1 MFKLLS
7 SLLTAALLGGFAQ
20 AQSCA
25 TLGVT
30 SAPGQNPSVTVFT
43 FALHGDAH
51 APAGLAIG
59 PTAGSTSIALGS
71 LGTLDLGLARPFEIL
86 FIGVT
91 DAAGDVSH
99 VVRAPNSLPGRNLNA
114 QGFTVTFTAQP
125 QPTLS
130 FCTSNVVSF
139 HIGT

>member
-1 MFKLLS
+1 MFKLLTS
-7 SLLTAALLGGFAQ
+7 VLAAALLGGFAQ

-25 TLGVT
+25 TLNVT
-30 SAPGQNPSVTVFT
+30 SAPGQNPSFTVFT

-59 PTAGSTSIALGS
+59 PTTGSTSIALGS
-71 LGTLDLGLARPFEIL
+71 LGTLDLGLARPFDIL

-99 VVRAPNSLPGRNLNA
+99 VIRAPNSLPGRDLHA
-114 QGFTVTFTAQP
+114 QGFTVTFTQSPHLA
-125 QPTLS
+125 LS
-130 FCTSNVVSF
+130 FCTSNVALF